1 MWKTFS
7 FYIFCVIIYSVI
19 IYDFSYSSS
28 AEKQKIKKERR
39 KKMDSFEEIFG
50 LVKEYCKTQMTEVAY
65 NSWIKNLTLIKFNVD
80 DVHLGVSFDVQQSI
94 VSVKYKDLLSRGF
107 ENILGFPV
115 EVYIDLIEEPKAE
128 NKYNTVDVGS
138 ATFQSE
144 TPTGDYEYTFD
155 TFIVGSS
162 NKFAH
167 AAAMAVATH
176 DIRNYN
182 PLFIHGDS
190 GLGKTHLL
198 FAIMNE
204 VKRRKP
210 DAVVAYVKGEQFTN
224 ELISAIKSQTTPEF
238 REKYRKVDYLLVDD
252 IQFIAGRDS
261 TQEEFFHTFNALY
274 ESGKQIVLV
283 SDRPPKEIKTLEDRL
298 RNRFEMGLMA
308 DIQPA
313 DFETR
318 IAIIQRKADLLQMDM
333 PIEVAEY
340 IANNLKSNIRQ
351 LEGAVKNIKAN
362 SLIYENKPITI
373 MMAQS
378 AIRDILNDNQP
389 VPVTIGKI
397 IGEVSRT
404 FNVSEQD
411 IKSNKRAAN
420 ISRARQVAM
429 YVIKDITQ
437 MSMAAIG
444 DEFGGRDHSTVVY
457 AISQT
462 EKMMKTDSRLREIIE
477 DITKNV
483 RDM

>member
-1 MWKTFS
+1 ML
-7 FYIFCVIIYSVI
+7 
-19 IYDFSYSSS
+19 
-28 AEKQKIKKERR
+28 EEN
-39 KKMDSFEEIFG
+39 MDSFEELFSV
-50 LVKEYCKTQMTEVAY
+50 VKEYCKTQMTEVAY
-65 NSWIKNLTLIKFNVD
+65 KIWIKDIEADSFDNDTV
-80 DVHLGVSFDVQQSI
+80 VLGVSSEFKKNI
-94 VSVKYKDLLSRGF
+94 VTEKYKSLLSKGF
-107 ENILGFPV
+107 EEALGFPV
-115 EVYIDLIEEPKAE
+115 EINIVVVDEDPQKQPEPIPEVQGVK
-128 NKYNTVDVGS
+128 DVS
-138 ATFQSE
+138 PLLDS
-144 TPTGDYEYTFD
+144 GDYDYTFD

-167 AAAMAVATH
+167 AAALAVATH
-176 DIRNYN
+176 DTRNYN

-204 VKRRKP
+204 VKSRKP
-210 DAVVAYVKGEQFTN
+210 DALVIYVKGEQFTN
-224 ELISAIKSQTTPEF
+224 ELIAAIGHQATPEF
-238 REKYRKVDYLLVDD
+238 REKYRKADYLLVDD

-261 TQEEFFHTFNALY
+261 TQAEFFHTFNTLY
-274 ESGKQIVLV
+274 ESGKQIVLT

-298 RNRFEMGLMA
+298 RTRFEMGLMA

-318 IAIIQRKADLLQMDM
+318 IAIIQRKAELLHMDM
-333 PIEVAEY
+333 PLEVEEY

-362 SLIYENKPITI
+362 SLIYENKPVTI
-373 MMAQS
+373 LMAQN
-378 AIRDILNDNQP
+378 AIRDILNDSQP

-397 IGEVSRT
+397 ITEVART

-462 EKMMKTDSRLREIIE
+462 EKAMKTDSRLRETIE

-483 RDM
+483 RDS

>member
-1 MWKTFS
+1 
-7 FYIFCVIIYSVI
+7 
-19 IYDFSYSSS
+19 
-28 AEKQKIKKERR
+28 
-39 KKMDSFEEIFG
+39 MDSFEELFSV
-50 LVKEYCKTQMTEVAY
+50 VKEYCKTQMTEVAY
-65 NSWIKNLTLIKFNVD
+65 KIWIKDIEAVSFDNDTV
-80 DVHLGVSFDVQQSI
+80 VLGVSSEFKKNI
-94 VSVKYKDLLSRGF
+94 VTEKYKSLLSKGF
-107 ENILGFPV
+107 EEALGFPV
-115 EVYIDLIEEPKAE
+115 EINIVVVDEDPQKQPEPIPEVQGVK
-128 NKYNTVDVGS
+128 DVS
-138 ATFQSE
+138 PLLDS
-144 TPTGDYEYTFD
+144 GDYDYTFD

-167 AAAMAVATH
+167 AAALAVATH
-176 DIRNYN
+176 DTRNYN

-204 VKRRKP
+204 VKSRKP
-210 DAVVAYVKGEQFTN
+210 DALVIYVKGEQFTN
-224 ELISAIKSQTTPEF
+224 ELIAAIGHQSTPEF
-238 REKYRKVDYLLVDD
+238 REKYRKADYLLVDD

-261 TQEEFFHTFNALY
+261 TQEEFFHTFNTLY
-274 ESGKQIVLV
+274 ESGKQIVLT

-298 RNRFEMGLMA
+298 RTRFEMGLMA

-318 IAIIQRKADLLQMDM
+318 IAIIQRKAELLHMDM
-333 PIEVAEY
+333 PLEVEEY

-362 SLIYENKPITI
+362 SLIYENNPVTI
-373 MMAQS
+373 LMAQN
-378 AIRDILNDNQP
+378 AIRDILNDSQP

-397 IGEVSRT
+397 ITEVART

-462 EKMMKTDSRLREIIE
+462 EKAMKTDSRLRETIE

-483 RDM
+483 RDS

>member
-1 MWKTFS
+1 
-7 FYIFCVIIYSVI
+7 
-19 IYDFSYSSS
+19 
-28 AEKQKIKKERR
+28 
-39 KKMDSFEEIFG
+39 MDSFEELFSM
-50 LVKEYCKTQMTEVAY
+50 VKEYCKTQMTEVAY
-65 NSWIKNLTLIKFNVD
+65 KIWIKDIAPVSFDNDSV
-80 DVHLGVSFDVQQSI
+80 VLGVSSDFKKNI
-94 VSVKYKDLLSRGF
+94 VTEKYKALLSKGF
-107 ENILGFPV
+107 EQTLGFPV
-115 EVYIDLIEEPKAE
+115 EVNIEVADDYSQKQPEPVPEVQGVK
-128 NKYNTVDVGS
+128 NVSLLLDS
-138 ATFQSE
+138 
-144 TPTGDYEYTFD
+144 GDYDYTFD

-167 AAAMAVATH
+167 AAALAVATH
-176 DIRNYN
+176 DTRNYN

-204 VKRRKP
+204 VKNRKP
-210 DAVVAYVKGEQFTN
+210 DSFVVYVKGEQFTN
-224 ELISAIKSQTTPEF
+224 ELIAAIKNQTTPEF
-238 REKYRKVDYLLVDD
+238 REKYRKADYLLVDD

-261 TQEEFFHTFNALY
+261 TQEEFFHTFNTLY
-274 ESGKQIVLV
+274 ESGKQIVLT

-298 RNRFEMGLMA
+298 RTRFEMGLMA

-318 IAIIQRKADLLQMDM
+318 IAIIQRKAELLHMDM
-333 PIEVAEY
+333 PLDVEEY

-362 SLIYENKPITI
+362 SLIYENKPVTI
-373 MMAQS
+373 LMAQN
-378 AIRDILNDNQP
+378 AIRDILNDSQP

-397 IGEVSRT
+397 ITEVART

-462 EKMMKTDSRLREIIE
+462 EKAMKTDSRLRETIE

-483 RDM
+483 KDS

>member
-1 MWKTFS
+1 
-7 FYIFCVIIYSVI
+7 
-19 IYDFSYSSS
+19 
-28 AEKQKIKKERR
+28 
-39 KKMDSFEEIFG
+39 MDSFEELFSV
-50 LVKEYCKTQMTEVAY
+50 VKEYCKTQMTEVAY
-65 NSWIKNLTLIKFNVD
+65 KIWIKDIEAVSFDNDTV
-80 DVHLGVSFDVQQSI
+80 VLGVSSEFKKNI
-94 VSVKYKDLLSRGF
+94 VTEKYKSLLSKGF
-107 ENILGFPV
+107 EEALGFPV
-115 EVYIDLIEEPKAE
+115 EINIVVVDEDPQKQPEPIPEVQGVK
-128 NKYNTVDVGS
+128 DVS
-138 ATFQSE
+138 PLLDS
-144 TPTGDYEYTFD
+144 GDYDYTFD

-167 AAAMAVATH
+167 AAALAVATH
-176 DIRNYN
+176 DARNYN

-204 VKRRKP
+204 VKSRKP
-210 DAVVAYVKGEQFTN
+210 DALVIYVKGEQFTN
-224 ELISAIKSQTTPEF
+224 ELIAAIGHQSTPEF
-238 REKYRKVDYLLVDD
+238 REKYRKADYLLVDD

-261 TQEEFFHTFNALY
+261 TQEEFFHTFNTLY
-274 ESGKQIVLV
+274 ESGKQIVLT

-298 RNRFEMGLMA
+298 RTRFEMGLMA

-318 IAIIQRKADLLQMDM
+318 IAIIQRKAELLHMDM
-333 PIEVAEY
+333 PLEVEEY

-362 SLIYENKPITI
+362 SLIYENKPVTI
-373 MMAQS
+373 LMAQN
-378 AIRDILNDNQP
+378 AIRDILNDSQP

-397 IGEVSRT
+397 ITEVART

-462 EKMMKTDSRLREIIE
+462 EKAMKTDSRLRETIE

-483 RDM
+483 RDS

>member
-1 MWKTFS
+1 
-7 FYIFCVIIYSVI
+7 
-19 IYDFSYSSS
+19 
-28 AEKQKIKKERR
+28 
-39 KKMDSFEEIFG
+39 MDSFEELFSM
-50 LVKEYCKTQMTEVAY
+50 VKEYCKTQMTEVAY
-65 NSWIKNLTLIKFNVD
+65 KIWIKDIAPVSFDNDFV
-80 DVHLGVSFDVQQSI
+80 VLGVSSDFKKNI
-94 VSVKYKDLLSRGF
+94 VTEKYKALLSKGF
-107 ENILGFPV
+107 EQTLGFPV
-115 EVYIDLIEEPKAE
+115 EVNIEVADDDSQKQPEPVPEVQGVK
-128 NKYNTVDVGS
+128 NVSPLLDS
-138 ATFQSE
+138 
-144 TPTGDYEYTFD
+144 GDYDYTFD

-167 AAAMAVATH
+167 AAALAVATH
-176 DIRNYN
+176 DTRNYN

-204 VKRRKP
+204 VKNRKP
-210 DAVVAYVKGEQFTN
+210 DSFVVYVKGEQFTN
-224 ELISAIKSQTTPEF
+224 ELIAAIKNQTTPEF
-238 REKYRKVDYLLVDD
+238 REKYRKADYLLVDD

-261 TQEEFFHTFNALY
+261 TQEEFFHTFNTLY
-274 ESGKQIVLV
+274 ESGKQIVLT

-298 RNRFEMGLMA
+298 RTRFEMGLMA

-318 IAIIQRKADLLQMDM
+318 IAIIQRKAELLHMDM
-333 PIEVAEY
+333 PLDVEEY

-362 SLIYENKPITI
+362 SLIYENKPVTI
-373 MMAQS
+373 LMAQN
-378 AIRDILNDNQP
+378 AIRDILNDSQP

-397 IGEVSRT
+397 ITEVART

-429 YVIKDITQ
+429 YVIKEITQ

-462 EKMMKTDSRLREIIE
+462 EKAMKTDSRLRETIE

-483 RDM
+483 KDS

>member
-1 MWKTFS
+1 
-7 FYIFCVIIYSVI
+7 
-19 IYDFSYSSS
+19 
-28 AEKQKIKKERR
+28 
-39 KKMDSFEEIFG
+39 MDSFEEIFD
-50 LVKEYCKTQMTEVAY
+50 LVSDYCKTQMTEVAY
-65 NSWIKNLTLIKFNVD
+65 NLWIKDIEPIKLTGEKVELS
-80 DVHLGVSFDVQQSI
+80 VSSEFKQNI
-94 VSVKYKDLLSRGF
+94 VSEKYRDLLSTGF
-107 ENILGFPV
+107 ENVLGFPV
-115 EVYIDLIEEPKAE
+115 EVDILLNTNNTKKVSENPEPVQNPPVILEPGEYA
-128 NKYNTVDVGS
+128 
-138 ATFQSE
+138 
-144 TPTGDYEYTFD
+144 YTFD

-210 DAVVAYVKGEQFTN
+210 EALVEYVKGEEFTN
-224 ELISAIKSQTTPEF
+224 ELIAAIRSQTTPEF

-318 IAIIQRKADLLQMDM
+318 IAIVQRKADLLRMDM
-333 PIEVAEY
+333 PNEVAEY

-373 MMAQS
+373 MMAQT

-389 VPVTIGKI
+389 IPVTISKI
-397 IGEVSRT
+397 ISEVGRT
-404 FNVSEQD
+404 FNISEQD

-444 DEFGGRDHSTVVY
+444 EEFGGRDHSTVVY
-457 AISQT
+457 AINQT
-462 EKMMKTDSRLREIIE
+462 EKMMKTDSHLREIIE
-477 DITKNV
+477 DITKNIK
-483 RDM
+483 DM

>member
-1 MWKTFS
+1 
-7 FYIFCVIIYSVI
+7 
-19 IYDFSYSSS
+19 
-28 AEKQKIKKERR
+28 
-39 KKMDSFEEIFG
+39 MDSFEELFSM
-50 LVKEYCKTQMTEVAY
+50 VKEYCKTQMTEVAY
-65 NSWIKNLTLIKFNVD
+65 KIWIKDIEAVSFDNDTV
-80 DVHLGVSFDVQQSI
+80 VLGVSSDFKKNI
-94 VSVKYKDLLSRGF
+94 VTEKYGNLLSNGF
-107 ENILGFPV
+107 EQTLGFPV
-115 EVYIDLIEEPKAE
+115 KITIDVVDEDPQKEPEPIPEVQGVK
-128 NKYNTVDVGS
+128 DVS
-138 ATFQSE
+138 PLLDS
-144 TPTGDYEYTFD
+144 GDYVYTFN

-167 AAAMAVATH
+167 AAALAVATH
-176 DIRNYN
+176 DTRNYN

-204 VKRRKP
+204 VKERKP
-210 DAVVAYVKGEQFTN
+210 DALIVYVKGEQFTN
-224 ELISAIKSQTTPEF
+224 ELIAAIKNQTTPEF
-238 REKYRKVDYLLVDD
+238 REKYRKADYLLVDD

-261 TQEEFFHTFNALY
+261 TQEEFFHTFNTLY
-274 ESGKQIVLV
+274 EAGKQIVLT

-298 RNRFEMGLMA
+298 RTRFEMGLMA

-313 DFETR
+313 DYETR
-318 IAIIQRKADLLQMDM
+318 IAIIQRKAELLHMDM
-333 PIEVAEY
+333 PIEVEEY

-362 SLIYENKPITI
+362 SLIYENKPVTI
-373 MMAQS
+373 LMAQN
-378 AIRDILNDNQP
+378 AIRDILNDSQP

-397 IGEVSRT
+397 ITEVART

-462 EKMMKTDSRLREIIE
+462 EKAMKTDSRLRETIE

-483 RDM
+483 RDS

>member
-1 MWKTFS
+1 
-7 FYIFCVIIYSVI
+7 
-19 IYDFSYSSS
+19 
-28 AEKQKIKKERR
+28 
-39 KKMDSFEEIFG
+39 MDSFEELFSV
-50 LVKEYCKTQMTEVAY
+50 VKEYCKTQMTEVAY
-65 NSWIKNLTLIKFNVD
+65 KIWIKDIEAVSFDNDTV
-80 DVHLGVSFDVQQSI
+80 VLGVSSEFKKNI
-94 VSVKYKDLLSRGF
+94 VTEKYKSLLSKGF
-107 ENILGFPV
+107 EEALGFPV
-115 EVYIDLIEEPKAE
+115 EINIVVVDEDPQKQPEPIPEVQGVK
-128 NKYNTVDVGS
+128 DVS
-138 ATFQSE
+138 
-144 TPTGDYEYTFD
+144 PLLDNGDYDYTFD

-167 AAAMAVATH
+167 AAALAVATH
-176 DIRNYN
+176 DTRNYN

-204 VKRRKP
+204 VKSRKP
-210 DAVVAYVKGEQFTN
+210 DALVIYVKGEQFTN
-224 ELISAIKSQTTPEF
+224 ELIAAIGHQSTPEF
-238 REKYRKVDYLLVDD
+238 REKYRKADYLLVDD

-261 TQEEFFHTFNALY
+261 TQEEFFHTFNTLY
-274 ESGKQIVLV
+274 ESGKQIVLT

-298 RNRFEMGLMA
+298 RTRFEMGLMA

-318 IAIIQRKADLLQMDM
+318 IAIIQRKAELLHMDM
-333 PIEVAEY
+333 PLEVEEY

-362 SLIYENKPITI
+362 SLIYENKPVTI
-373 MMAQS
+373 LMAQN
-378 AIRDILNDNQP
+378 AIRDILNDSQP

-397 IGEVSRT
+397 ITEVART

-462 EKMMKTDSRLREIIE
+462 EKAMKTDSRLRETIE

-483 RDM
+483 RDS

>member
-1 MWKTFS
+1 MNS
-7 FYIFCVIIYSVI
+7 FDEILYFVK
-19 IYDFSYSSS
+19 DF
-28 AEKQKIKKERR
+28 
-39 KKMDSFEEIFG
+39 
-50 LVKEYCKTQMTEVAY
+50 CKTQMTEVAF
-65 NSWIKNLTLIKFNVD
+65 NLWIKDIEPVKLTGDEAHIRVNSEFKKN
-80 DVHLGVSFDVQQSI
+80 I
-94 VSVKYKDLLSRGF
+94 VSEKYKDLLSKGF
-107 ENILGFPV
+107 ENVLGFPV
-115 EVYIDLIEEPKAE
+115 EVKIDFVTENTETKKQGPSVPNPEPTVTIEPGEYA
-128 NKYNTVDVGS
+128 
-138 ATFQSE
+138 
-144 TPTGDYEYTFD
+144 YTFD

-210 DAVVAYVKGEQFTN
+210 EAIVEYVKGEEFTN
-224 ELISAIKSQTTPEF
+224 ELIAAIRSQTTPEF

-318 IAIIQRKADLLQMDM
+318 IAIIQRKADLLKMDM
-333 PIEVAEY
+333 PNEVAEY

-373 MMAQS
+373 MMAQT

-389 VPVTIGKI
+389 IPVTISKI
-397 IGEVSRT
+397 INEVGRT
-404 FNVSEQD
+404 FNISEQD

-444 DEFGGRDHSTVVY
+444 EEFGGRDHSTVVY

-462 EKMMKTDSRLREIIE
+462 EKMMKTDSHLREIIE
-477 DITKNV
+477 DITKNIK
-483 RDM
+483 DM

>member
-1 MWKTFS
+1 
-7 FYIFCVIIYSVI
+7 
-19 IYDFSYSSS
+19 
-28 AEKQKIKKERR
+28 
-39 KKMDSFEEIFG
+39 MDSFEELFSM
-50 LVKEYCKTQMTEVAY
+50 VKEYCKTQMTEVAY
-65 NSWIKNLTLIKFNVD
+65 KIWIKDIEAVSFDNDTV
-80 DVHLGVSFDVQQSI
+80 VLGVSSDFKKNI
-94 VSVKYKDLLSRGF
+94 VTEKYGNLLSNGF
-107 ENILGFPV
+107 EQTLGFPV
-115 EVYIDLIEEPKAE
+115 KITIDVVDEDPQKEPEPIPEVQGVK
-128 NKYNTVDVGS
+128 DVS
-138 ATFQSE
+138 PLLDS
-144 TPTGDYEYTFD
+144 GDYVYTFD

-167 AAAMAVATH
+167 AAALAVATH
-176 DIRNYN
+176 DTRNYN

-204 VKRRKP
+204 VKERKP
-210 DAVVAYVKGEQFTN
+210 DALIVYVKGEQFTN
-224 ELISAIKSQTTPEF
+224 ELIAAIKNQTTPEF
-238 REKYRKVDYLLVDD
+238 REKYRKADYLLVDD

-261 TQEEFFHTFNALY
+261 TQEEFFHTFNTLY
-274 ESGKQIVLV
+274 EAGKQIVLT

-298 RNRFEMGLMA
+298 RTRFEMGLMA

-313 DFETR
+313 DYETR
-318 IAIIQRKADLLQMDM
+318 IAIIQRKAELLHMDM
-333 PIEVAEY
+333 PIEVEEY

-362 SLIYENKPITI
+362 SLIYENKPVTI
-373 MMAQS
+373 LMAQN
-378 AIRDILNDNQP
+378 AIRDILNDSQP

-397 IGEVSRT
+397 ITEVART

-462 EKMMKTDSRLREIIE
+462 EKAMKTDSRLRETIE

-483 RDM
+483 RDS

>member
-1 MWKTFS
+1 
-7 FYIFCVIIYSVI
+7 
-19 IYDFSYSSS
+19 
-28 AEKQKIKKERR
+28 
-39 KKMDSFEEIFG
+39 MDSFEELFSV
-50 LVKEYCKTQMTEVAY
+50 VKEYCKTQMTEVAY
-65 NSWIKNLTLIKFNVD
+65 KIWIKDIEAVSFDNDTV
-80 DVHLGVSFDVQQSI
+80 VLGVSSEFKKNI
-94 VSVKYKDLLSRGF
+94 VTEKYKSLLSKGF
-107 ENILGFPV
+107 EEALGFPV
-115 EVYIDLIEEPKAE
+115 EINIVVVDEDPQKQPEPIPEVQGVK
-128 NKYNTVDVGS
+128 DVS
-138 ATFQSE
+138 PLLDS
-144 TPTGDYEYTFD
+144 GDYDYTFD

-167 AAAMAVATH
+167 AAALAVATH
-176 DIRNYN
+176 DTRNYN

-204 VKRRKP
+204 VKSRKP
-210 DAVVAYVKGEQFTN
+210 DALVIYVKGEQFTN
-224 ELISAIKSQTTPEF
+224 ELIAAIGHQATPEF
-238 REKYRKVDYLLVDD
+238 REKYRKADYLLVDD

-261 TQEEFFHTFNALY
+261 TQEEFFHTFNTLY
-274 ESGKQIVLV
+274 ESGKQIVLT

-298 RNRFEMGLMA
+298 RTRFEMGLMA

-318 IAIIQRKADLLQMDM
+318 IAIIQRKAELLHMDM
-333 PIEVAEY
+333 PLEVEEY

-362 SLIYENKPITI
+362 SLIYENKPVTI
-373 MMAQS
+373 LMAQN
-378 AIRDILNDNQP
+378 AIRDILNDSQP

-397 IGEVSRT
+397 ITEVART

-462 EKMMKTDSRLREIIE
+462 EKAMKTDSRLRETIE
-477 DITKNV
+477 DIIKNV
-483 RDM
+483 RDS

>member
-1 MWKTFS
+1 MNS
-7 FYIFCVIIYSVI
+7 FNEIL
-19 IYDFSYSSS
+19 DF
-28 AEKQKIKKERR
+28 
-39 KKMDSFEEIFG
+39 
-50 LVKEYCKTQMTEVAY
+50 VKDYCKTQMTEVAY
-65 NSWIKNLTLIKFNVD
+65 NLWIKDIEPVKLTGDEAHIRVNSEFKKN
-80 DVHLGVSFDVQQSI
+80 I
-94 VSVKYKDLLSRGF
+94 VSEKYRDLLSKGF
-107 ENILGFPV
+107 ENVLGFPV
-115 EVYIDLIEEPKAE
+115 DVKIDF
-128 NKYNTVDVGS
+128 S
-138 ATFQSE
+138 AE
-144 TPTGDYEYTFD
+144 TPETTKHGQNDDNKEPPVVIEPGEYAYTFD

-210 DAVVAYVKGEQFTN
+210 EAIVEYVKGEEFTN
-224 ELISAIKSQTTPEF
+224 ELIAAIRSQTTPEF

-318 IAIIQRKADLLQMDM
+318 IAIIQRKADLLKMDM
-333 PIEVAEY
+333 PNEVAEY

-373 MMAQS
+373 MMAQT

-389 VPVTIGKI
+389 IPVTISKI
-397 IGEVSRT
+397 INEVGRT
-404 FNVSEQD
+404 FNISEQD

-444 DEFGGRDHSTVVY
+444 EEFGGRDHSTVVY

-462 EKMMKTDSRLREIIE
+462 EKMMKTDSHLREIIE
-477 DITKNV
+477 DITKNIK
-483 RDM
+483 DM

>member
-1 MWKTFS
+1 
-7 FYIFCVIIYSVI
+7 
-19 IYDFSYSSS
+19 
-28 AEKQKIKKERR
+28 
-39 KKMDSFEEIFG
+39 MDSFEELFSM
-50 LVKEYCKTQMTEVAY
+50 VKEYCKTQMTEVAY
-65 NSWIKNLTLIKFNVD
+65 KIWIKDIAPVSFDNDTV
-80 DVHLGVSFDVQQSI
+80 VLGVSSDFKKNI
-94 VSVKYKDLLSRGF
+94 VTEKYKALLSKGF
-107 ENILGFPV
+107 EQTLGFPV
-115 EVYIDLIEEPKAE
+115 EVNIEVADDDSQKQPEPVPEVQGVK
-128 NKYNTVDVGS
+128 NVSPLLDS
-138 ATFQSE
+138 
-144 TPTGDYEYTFD
+144 GDYDYTFD

-167 AAAMAVATH
+167 AAALAVATH
-176 DIRNYN
+176 DTRNYN

-204 VKRRKP
+204 VKNRKP
-210 DAVVAYVKGEQFTN
+210 DSFVVYVKGEQFTN
-224 ELISAIKSQTTPEF
+224 ELIAAIKNQTTPEF
-238 REKYRKVDYLLVDD
+238 REKYRKADYLLVDD

-261 TQEEFFHTFNALY
+261 TQEEFFHTFNTLY
-274 ESGKQIVLV
+274 ESGKQIVLT

-298 RNRFEMGLMA
+298 RTRFEMGLMA

-318 IAIIQRKADLLQMDM
+318 IAIIQRKAELLHMDM
-333 PIEVAEY
+333 PLDVEEY

-362 SLIYENKPITI
+362 SLIYENKPVTI
-373 MMAQS
+373 LMAQN
-378 AIRDILNDNQP
+378 AIRDILNDSQP

-397 IGEVSRT
+397 ITEVART

-462 EKMMKTDSRLREIIE
+462 EKAMKTDSRLRETIE

-483 RDM
+483 KDS

>member
-1 MWKTFS
+1 
-7 FYIFCVIIYSVI
+7 
-19 IYDFSYSSS
+19 
-28 AEKQKIKKERR
+28 
-39 KKMDSFEEIFG
+39 MDSFEELFSM
-50 LVKEYCKTQMTEVAY
+50 VKEYCKTQMTEVAY
-65 NSWIKNLTLIKFNVD
+65 KIWIKDIAPVSFDNDSV
-80 DVHLGVSFDVQQSI
+80 VLGVSSDFKKNI
-94 VSVKYKDLLSRGF
+94 VTEKYKALLSKGF
-107 ENILGFPV
+107 EQTLGFPV
-115 EVYIDLIEEPKAE
+115 EVNIEVADDDSQKQPEPVPEVQGVK
-128 NKYNTVDVGS
+128 NVSPLLDS
-138 ATFQSE
+138 
-144 TPTGDYEYTFD
+144 GDYDYTFD

-167 AAAMAVATH
+167 AAALAVATH
-176 DIRNYN
+176 DTRNYN

-204 VKRRKP
+204 VKNRKP
-210 DAVVAYVKGEQFTN
+210 NSFVVYVKGEQFTN
-224 ELISAIKSQTTPEF
+224 ELIAAIKNQTTPEF
-238 REKYRKVDYLLVDD
+238 REKYRKADYLLVDD

-261 TQEEFFHTFNALY
+261 TQEEFFHTFNTLY
-274 ESGKQIVLV
+274 ESGKQIVLT

-298 RNRFEMGLMA
+298 RTRFEMGLMA

-318 IAIIQRKADLLQMDM
+318 IAIIQRKAELLHMDM
-333 PIEVAEY
+333 PLDVEEY

-362 SLIYENKPITI
+362 SLIYENKPVTI
-373 MMAQS
+373 LMAQN
-378 AIRDILNDNQP
+378 AIRDILNDSQP

-397 IGEVSRT
+397 ITEVART

-462 EKMMKTDSRLREIIE
+462 EKAMKTDSRLRETIE

-483 RDM
+483 KDS

>member
-1 MWKTFS
+1 
-7 FYIFCVIIYSVI
+7 
-19 IYDFSYSSS
+19 
-28 AEKQKIKKERR
+28 
-39 KKMDSFEEIFG
+39 MDSFEELFSM
-50 LVKEYCKTQMTEVAY
+50 VKEYCKTQMTEVAY
-65 NSWIKNLTLIKFNVD
+65 KIWIKDIAPVSFDNDSV
-80 DVHLGVSFDVQQSI
+80 VLGVSSDFKKNI
-94 VSVKYKDLLSRGF
+94 VTEKYKALLSKGF
-107 ENILGFPV
+107 EQTLGFPV
-115 EVYIDLIEEPKAE
+115 EVNIEVADDDSQKQPEPVPEVQGVK
-128 NKYNTVDVGS
+128 NVSPLLDS
-138 ATFQSE
+138 
-144 TPTGDYEYTFD
+144 GDYDYTFD

-167 AAAMAVATH
+167 AAALAVATH
-176 DIRNYN
+176 DTRNYN

-204 VKRRKP
+204 VKNRKP
-210 DAVVAYVKGEQFTN
+210 DSFVVYVKGEQFTN
-224 ELISAIKSQTTPEF
+224 ELIAAIKNQTTPEF
-238 REKYRKVDYLLVDD
+238 REKYRKADYLLVDD

-261 TQEEFFHTFNALY
+261 TQEEFFHTFNTLY
-274 ESGKQIVLV
+274 ESGKQIVLT

-298 RNRFEMGLMA
+298 RTRFEMGLMA

-318 IAIIQRKADLLQMDM
+318 IAIIQRKAELLHMDM
-333 PIEVAEY
+333 PLDVEEY

-362 SLIYENKPITI
+362 SLIYENKPVTI
-373 MMAQS
+373 LMAQN
-378 AIRDILNDNQP
+378 AIRDILNDSQP

-397 IGEVSRT
+397 ITEVART

-462 EKMMKTDSRLREIIE
+462 EKAMKTDSRRRETIE

-483 RDM
+483 KDS

>member
-1 MWKTFS
+1 MNS
-7 FYIFCVIIYSVI
+7 FDEIL
-19 IYDFSYSSS
+19 DF
-28 AEKQKIKKERR
+28 
-39 KKMDSFEEIFG
+39 
-50 LVKEYCKTQMTEVAY
+50 VKDYCKTQMTEVAF
-65 NSWIKNLTLIKFNVD
+65 NLWIKDIEPVKLTGDEAHIRVNSEFKKN
-80 DVHLGVSFDVQQSI
+80 I
-94 VSVKYKDLLSRGF
+94 VSEKYKDLLSRGF
-107 ENILGFPV
+107 ENVLGFPV
-115 EVYIDLIEEPKAE
+115 EVKIDFSTENSEIQKPSYSVQNTEPAI
-128 NKYNTVDVGS
+128 TVEPGEY
-138 ATFQSE
+138 A
-144 TPTGDYEYTFD
+144 YTFD

-210 DAVVAYVKGEQFTN
+210 EAIVEYVKGEEFTN
-224 ELISAIKSQTTPEF
+224 ELIAAIRSQTTPEF

-318 IAIIQRKADLLQMDM
+318 IAIIQRKADLLKMDM

-373 MMAQS
+373 MMAQT

-389 VPVTIGKI
+389 IPVTISKI
-397 IGEVSRT
+397 ISEVGRT
-404 FNVSEQD
+404 FNISEQD

-444 DEFGGRDHSTVVY
+444 EEFGGRDHSTVVY

-462 EKMMKTDSRLREIIE
+462 EKMMKTDSHLREIIE
-477 DITKNV
+477 DITKNIK
-483 RDM
+483 DM

>member
-1 MWKTFS
+1 
-7 FYIFCVIIYSVI
+7 
-19 IYDFSYSSS
+19 
-28 AEKQKIKKERR
+28 
-39 KKMDSFEEIFG
+39 MDSFEELFSM
-50 LVKEYCKTQMTEVAY
+50 VKEYCKTQMTEVAY
-65 NSWIKNLTLIKFNVD
+65 KIWIKDIAPVSFDNDSV
-80 DVHLGVSFDVQQSI
+80 VLGVSSDFKKNI
-94 VSVKYKDLLSRGF
+94 VTEKYKALLSKGF
-107 ENILGFPV
+107 EQTLGFPV
-115 EVYIDLIEEPKAE
+115 EVNIEVADDDSQKQPEPVPEVQGVK
-128 NKYNTVDVGS
+128 NVSPLLDS
-138 ATFQSE
+138 
-144 TPTGDYEYTFD
+144 GDYDYTFD

-167 AAAMAVATH
+167 AAALAVATH
-176 DIRNYN
+176 DTRNYN

-204 VKRRKP
+204 VKNRKP
-210 DAVVAYVKGEQFTN
+210 DSFVVYVKGEQFTN
-224 ELISAIKSQTTPEF
+224 ELIAAIKNQTTPEF
-238 REKYRKVDYLLVDD
+238 REKYRKADYLLVDD

-261 TQEEFFHTFNALY
+261 TQEEFFHTFNTLH
-274 ESGKQIVLV
+274 ESGKQIVLT

-298 RNRFEMGLMA
+298 RTRFEMGLMA

-318 IAIIQRKADLLQMDM
+318 IAIIQRKAELLHMDM
-333 PIEVAEY
+333 PLDVEEY

-362 SLIYENKPITI
+362 SLIYENKPVTI
-373 MMAQS
+373 LMAQN
-378 AIRDILNDNQP
+378 AIRDILNDSQP

-397 IGEVSRT
+397 ITEVART

-462 EKMMKTDSRLREIIE
+462 EKAMKTDSRLRETIE

-483 RDM
+483 KDS

>member
-1 MWKTFS
+1 
-7 FYIFCVIIYSVI
+7 
-19 IYDFSYSSS
+19 
-28 AEKQKIKKERR
+28 
-39 KKMDSFEEIFG
+39 MDSFEELFSM
-50 LVKEYCKTQMTEVAY
+50 VKEYCKTQMTEVAY
-65 NSWIKNLTLIKFNVD
+65 KIWIKDIAPVSFDNDSV
-80 DVHLGVSFDVQQSI
+80 VLGVSSDFKKNI
-94 VSVKYKDLLSRGF
+94 VTEKYKALLSKGF
-107 ENILGFPV
+107 EQTLGFPV
-115 EVYIDLIEEPKAE
+115 EVNIEVIDDDSQKQPEPVPEVQGVK
-128 NKYNTVDVGS
+128 NVSPLLDS
-138 ATFQSE
+138 
-144 TPTGDYEYTFD
+144 GDYDYTFD

-167 AAAMAVATH
+167 AAALAVATH
-176 DIRNYN
+176 DTRNYN

-204 VKRRKP
+204 VKNRKP
-210 DAVVAYVKGEQFTN
+210 DSFVVYVKGEQFTN
-224 ELISAIKSQTTPEF
+224 ELIAAIKNQTTPEF
-238 REKYRKVDYLLVDD
+238 REKYRKADYLLVDD

-261 TQEEFFHTFNALY
+261 TQEEFFHTFNTLY
-274 ESGKQIVLV
+274 ESGKQIVLT

-298 RNRFEMGLMA
+298 RTRFEMGLMA

-318 IAIIQRKADLLQMDM
+318 IAIIQRKAELLHMDM
-333 PIEVAEY
+333 PLDVEEY

-362 SLIYENKPITI
+362 SLIYENKPVTI
-373 MMAQS
+373 FMAQN
-378 AIRDILNDNQP
+378 AIRDILNDSQP

-397 IGEVSRT
+397 ITEVART

-462 EKMMKTDSRLREIIE
+462 EKAMKTDSRLRETIE

-483 RDM
+483 KDS

>member
-1 MWKTFS
+1 
-7 FYIFCVIIYSVI
+7 
-19 IYDFSYSSS
+19 
-28 AEKQKIKKERR
+28 
-39 KKMDSFEEIFG
+39 MDSFEELFSM
-50 LVKEYCKTQMTEVAY
+50 VKEYCKTQMTEVAY
-65 NSWIKNLTLIKFNVD
+65 KIWIKDIAPVSFDNDSV
-80 DVHLGVSFDVQQSI
+80 VLGVSSDFKKNI
-94 VSVKYKDLLSRGF
+94 VTEKYKALLSKGF
-107 ENILGFPV
+107 EQTLGFPV
-115 EVYIDLIEEPKAE
+115 EVNIEVADYDSQKQPEPVPEVQGVK
-128 NKYNTVDVGS
+128 NVSPLLDS
-138 ATFQSE
+138 
-144 TPTGDYEYTFD
+144 GDYDYTFD

-167 AAAMAVATH
+167 AAALAVATH
-176 DIRNYN
+176 DTRNYN

-204 VKRRKP
+204 VKNRKP
-210 DAVVAYVKGEQFTN
+210 DSFVVYVKGEQFTN
-224 ELISAIKSQTTPEF
+224 ELIAAIKNQTTPEF
-238 REKYRKVDYLLVDD
+238 REKYRKADYLLVDD

-261 TQEEFFHTFNALY
+261 TQEEFFHTFNTLY
-274 ESGKQIVLV
+274 ESGKQIVLT

-298 RNRFEMGLMA
+298 RTRFEMGLMA

-318 IAIIQRKADLLQMDM
+318 IAIIQRKAELLHMDM
-333 PIEVAEY
+333 PLDVEEY

-362 SLIYENKPITI
+362 SLIYENKPVTI
-373 MMAQS
+373 LMAQN
-378 AIRDILNDNQP
+378 AIRDILNDSQP

-397 IGEVSRT
+397 ITEVART

-462 EKMMKTDSRLREIIE
+462 EKAMKTDSRLRETIE

-483 RDM
+483 KDS

>member
-1 MWKTFS
+1 
-7 FYIFCVIIYSVI
+7 
-19 IYDFSYSSS
+19 
-28 AEKQKIKKERR
+28 
-39 KKMDSFEEIFG
+39 MDSFEEIFG
-50 LVKEYCKTQMTEVAY
+50 LVKNCCKTQMTEVAY
-65 NSWIKNLTLIKFNVD
+65 NLWIKDIIPVKLTVENVR
-80 DVHLGVSFDVQQSI
+80 LGVNSEFKQNI
-94 VSVKYKDLLSRGF
+94 VSEKYKDLLARGF
-107 ENILGFPV
+107 EEVLGFPV
-115 EVYIDLIEEPKAE
+115 EVTIECILPKEESKTE
-128 NKYNTVDVGS
+128 NKYNTVTS
-138 ATFQSE
+138 AADSLKNDN
-144 TPTGDYEYTFD
+144 PSGDYEYTFE

-204 VKRRKP
+204 VKKRRP
-210 DAVVAYVKGEQFTN
+210 DAVVAYVKGEEFTN
-224 ELISAIKSQTTPEF
+224 ELIAAIRSQTTPDF

-318 IAIIQRKADLLQMDM
+318 IAIIQRKADLLQLDM

-373 MMAQS
+373 MMAQA

-397 IGEVSRT
+397 ISEVSRT

-462 EKMMKTDSRLREIIE
+462 EKMMKTDSHLREIIE
-477 DITKNV
+477 DITKNIK
-483 RDM
+483 DM

>member
-1 MWKTFS
+1 
-7 FYIFCVIIYSVI
+7 
-19 IYDFSYSSS
+19 
-28 AEKQKIKKERR
+28 
-39 KKMDSFEEIFG
+39 MDSFEELFSM
-50 LVKEYCKTQMTEVAY
+50 VKEYCKTQMTEVAY
-65 NSWIKNLTLIKFNVD
+65 KIWIKDIAPVSFDNDSV
-80 DVHLGVSFDVQQSI
+80 VLGVSSDFKKNI
-94 VSVKYKDLLSRGF
+94 VTEKYKALLSKGF
-107 ENILGFPV
+107 EQTLGFPV
-115 EVYIDLIEEPKAE
+115 EVNIEVADDDSQKQPEPVPEVQGVK
-128 NKYNTVDVGS
+128 NVSPLLDS
-138 ATFQSE
+138 
-144 TPTGDYEYTFD
+144 GDYDYTFD

-167 AAAMAVATH
+167 AAALAVATH
-176 DIRNYN
+176 DTRNYN

-204 VKRRKP
+204 VKNRKP
-210 DAVVAYVKGEQFTN
+210 DSFVVYVKGEQFTN
-224 ELISAIKSQTTPEF
+224 ELIAAIKNQTTPEF
-238 REKYRKVDYLLVDD
+238 REKYRKADYLLVDD

-261 TQEEFFHTFNALY
+261 TQEEFFHTFNTLY
-274 ESGKQIVLV
+274 ESGKQIVLT

-298 RNRFEMGLMA
+298 RTRFEMGLMA

-318 IAIIQRKADLLQMDM
+318 IAIIQRKAELLHMDM
-333 PIEVAEY
+333 PLDVEEY

-362 SLIYENKPITI
+362 SLIYENKPVTI
-373 MMAQS
+373 LMAQN
-378 AIRDILNDNQP
+378 AIRDILNDSQP

-397 IGEVSRT
+397 ITEVART

-411 IKSNKRAAN
+411 IKSNKRAEN

-462 EKMMKTDSRLREIIE
+462 EKAMKTDSRLRETIE

-483 RDM
+483 KDS

>member
-1 MWKTFS
+1 
-7 FYIFCVIIYSVI
+7 
-19 IYDFSYSSS
+19 
-28 AEKQKIKKERR
+28 
-39 KKMDSFEEIFG
+39 MDSFEELFSM
-50 LVKEYCKTQMTEVAY
+50 VKEYCKTQMTEVAY
-65 NSWIKNLTLIKFNVD
+65 KIWIKDIAPVSFDNDSV
-80 DVHLGVSFDVQQSI
+80 VLGVSSDFKKNI
-94 VSVKYKDLLSRGF
+94 VTEKYKALLSKGF
-107 ENILGFPV
+107 EQTLGFPV
-115 EVYIDLIEEPKAE
+115 EVNIEVTDDDSQKQPEPVPEVQGVK
-128 NKYNTVDVGS
+128 NVSPLLDS
-138 ATFQSE
+138 
-144 TPTGDYEYTFD
+144 GDYDYTFD

-167 AAAMAVATH
+167 AAALAVATH
-176 DIRNYN
+176 DTRNYN

-204 VKRRKP
+204 VKNRKP
-210 DAVVAYVKGEQFTN
+210 DSFVVYVKGEQFTN
-224 ELISAIKSQTTPEF
+224 ELIAAIKNQTTPEF
-238 REKYRKVDYLLVDD
+238 REKYRKADYLLVDD

-261 TQEEFFHTFNALY
+261 TQEEFFHTFNTLY
-274 ESGKQIVLV
+274 ESGKQIVLT

-298 RNRFEMGLMA
+298 RTRFEMGLMA

-318 IAIIQRKADLLQMDM
+318 IAIIQRKAELLHMDM
-333 PIEVAEY
+333 PLDVEEY

-362 SLIYENKPITI
+362 SLIYENKPVTI
-373 MMAQS
+373 LMAQN
-378 AIRDILNDNQP
+378 AIRDILNDSQP

-397 IGEVSRT
+397 ITEVART

-462 EKMMKTDSRLREIIE
+462 EKAMKTDSRLRETIE

-483 RDM
+483 KDS

>member
-1 MWKTFS
+1 
-7 FYIFCVIIYSVI
+7 
-19 IYDFSYSSS
+19 
-28 AEKQKIKKERR
+28 
-39 KKMDSFEEIFG
+39 MDSFDEIFD
-50 LVKEYCKTQMTEVAY
+50 LVKEYCKTQMTDVAY
-65 NSWIKNLTLIKFNVD
+65 NLWIKDIEPVRLTVD
-80 DVHLGVSFDVQQSI
+80 EAFLSVNSEFKQNI
-94 VSVKYKDLLSRGF
+94 VSEKYKELLSKGF
-107 ENILGFPV
+107 EGVLGFPV
-115 EVYIDLIEEPKAE
+115 EVTIELTSAAPKKPVQEQKPLPEPEVVLEPGEYA
-128 NKYNTVDVGS
+128 
-138 ATFQSE
+138 
-144 TPTGDYEYTFD
+144 YTFD

-204 VKRRKP
+204 VKRRRP
-210 DAVVAYVKGEQFTN
+210 DAVVAYVKGEEFTN
-224 ELISAIKSQTTPEF
+224 ELISAIRSQTTPDF

-261 TQEEFFHTFNALY
+261 TQEEFFHTFNALH

-298 RNRFEMGLMA
+298 RSRFESGLMA

-318 IAIIQRKADLLQMDM
+318 IAIIQRKADLLKMDM

-373 MMAQS
+373 LMAQT

-389 VPVTIGKI
+389 IPVTISKI
-397 IGEVSRT
+397 ISEVGRT
-404 FNVSEQD
+404 FNISEQD
-411 IKSNKRAAN
+411 IKSNKRVAN

-429 YVIKDITQ
+429 YVIKEVTQ
-437 MSMAAIG
+437 MSMASIG

-462 EKMMKTDSRLREIIE
+462 EKMMKTDSRLRETIE

-483 RDM
+483 RDS

>member
-1 MWKTFS
+1 
-7 FYIFCVIIYSVI
+7 
-19 IYDFSYSSS
+19 
-28 AEKQKIKKERR
+28 
-39 KKMDSFEEIFG
+39 MDSFEELFSM
-50 LVKEYCKTQMTEVAY
+50 VKEYCKTQMTEVAY
-65 NSWIKNLTLIKFNVD
+65 KIWIKDIAPVSFDNDSV
-80 DVHLGVSFDVQQSI
+80 VLGVSSDFKKNI
-94 VSVKYKDLLSRGF
+94 VTEKYKALLSKGF
-107 ENILGFPV
+107 EQTLGFPV
-115 EVYIDLIEEPKAE
+115 EVNIEVADDDSQKQPEPVPEVQGVK
-128 NKYNTVDVGS
+128 NVSPLLDS
-138 ATFQSE
+138 
-144 TPTGDYEYTFD
+144 GDYDYTFD

-167 AAAMAVATH
+167 AAALAVATH
-176 DIRNYN
+176 DTRNYN

-204 VKRRKP
+204 VKNRKP
-210 DAVVAYVKGEQFTN
+210 DSFVVYVKGEQFTN
-224 ELISAIKSQTTPEF
+224 ELIAAIKNQTTPEF
-238 REKYRKVDYLLVDD
+238 REKYRKADYLLVDD

-261 TQEEFFHTFNALY
+261 TQEEFFHTFNTLY
-274 ESGKQIVLV
+274 ESGKQIVLT

-298 RNRFEMGLMA
+298 RTRFEMGLMA

-318 IAIIQRKADLLQMDM
+318 IAIIQRKAELLHMDM
-333 PIEVAEY
+333 PLDVEEY

-362 SLIYENKPITI
+362 SLIYENKPVTI
-373 MMAQS
+373 LMAQN
-378 AIRDILNDNQP
+378 AIRDILNDSQP

-397 IGEVSRT
+397 ITEVART

-429 YVIKDITQ
+429 YVIKDIIQ

-462 EKMMKTDSRLREIIE
+462 EKAMKTDSRLRETIE

-483 RDM
+483 KDS

>member
-1 MWKTFS
+1 
-7 FYIFCVIIYSVI
+7 
-19 IYDFSYSSS
+19 
-28 AEKQKIKKERR
+28 
-39 KKMDSFEEIFG
+39 MDSFEELFSM
-50 LVKEYCKTQMTEVAY
+50 VKEYCKTQMTEVAY
-65 NSWIKNLTLIKFNVD
+65 KIWIKDIAPVSFDNDSV
-80 DVHLGVSFDVQQSI
+80 VLGVSSDFKKNI
-94 VSVKYKDLLSRGF
+94 VTEKYKALLSKGF
-107 ENILGFPV
+107 EQTLGFPV
-115 EVYIDLIEEPKAE
+115 EVNIEVADDDSQKQPEPVPEVQGVK
-128 NKYNTVDVGS
+128 NVSPLLDS
-138 ATFQSE
+138 
-144 TPTGDYEYTFD
+144 GDYDYTFD

-167 AAAMAVATH
+167 AAALAVATH
-176 DIRNYN
+176 DTRNYN

-204 VKRRKP
+204 VKNRKP
-210 DAVVAYVKGEQFTN
+210 DSFVVYVKGEQFTN
-224 ELISAIKSQTTPEF
+224 ELIAAIKNQTTPEF
-238 REKYRKVDYLLVDD
+238 REKYRKADYLLVDD

-261 TQEEFFHTFNALY
+261 TQEEFFHTFNTLY
-274 ESGKQIVLV
+274 ESGKQIVLT

-298 RNRFEMGLMA
+298 RTRFEMGLMA

-318 IAIIQRKADLLQMDM
+318 IAIIQRKAELLHMDM
-333 PIEVAEY
+333 PLEVEEY

-362 SLIYENKPITI
+362 SLIYENKPVTI
-373 MMAQS
+373 LMAQN
-378 AIRDILNDNQP
+378 AIRDILNDSQP

-397 IGEVSRT
+397 ITEVART

-462 EKMMKTDSRLREIIE
+462 EKAMKTDSRLRETIE

-483 RDM
+483 KDS

>member
-1 MWKTFS
+1 
-7 FYIFCVIIYSVI
+7 
-19 IYDFSYSSS
+19 
-28 AEKQKIKKERR
+28 
-39 KKMDSFEEIFG
+39 MDSFEELFSM
-50 LVKEYCKTQMTEVAY
+50 VKEYCKTQMTEVAY
-65 NSWIKNLTLIKFNVD
+65 KIWIKDIAPVSFDNDSVM
-80 DVHLGVSFDVQQSI
+80 LGVSSEFKKNI
-94 VSVKYKDLLSRGF
+94 VTEKYKSLLSKGF
-107 ENILGFPV
+107 EQALGFPV
-115 EVYIDLIEEPKAE
+115 EINISVVDEEPKQNPE
-128 NKYNTVDVGS
+128 PIPQVQGVKEVSPLLDS
-138 ATFQSE
+138 
-144 TPTGDYEYTFD
+144 GDYDYTFD

-167 AAAMAVATH
+167 AAALAVATH
-176 DIRNYN
+176 DTRNYN

-204 VKRRKP
+204 VKSRKP
-210 DAVVAYVKGEQFTN
+210 DALVVYVKGEQFTN
-224 ELISAIKSQTTPEF
+224 ELIAAIKNQITPDF
-238 REKYRKVDYLLVDD
+238 REKYRKADYLLVDD

-261 TQEEFFHTFNALY
+261 TQEEFFHTFNTLY
-274 ESGKQIVLV
+274 ESGKQIVLT

-298 RNRFEMGLMA
+298 RTRFEMGLMA

-318 IAIIQRKADLLQMDM
+318 IAIIQRKAELLHMDM
-333 PIEVAEY
+333 PLEVEEY
-340 IANNLKSNIRQ
+340 IASNLKSNIRQ

-362 SLIYENKPITI
+362 SLIYENKPVTI
-373 MMAQS
+373 LMAQN
-378 AIRDILNDNQP
+378 AIRDILNDSQP

-397 IGEVSRT
+397 ITEVART

-457 AISQT
+457 AISQI
-462 EKMMKTDSRLREIIE
+462 EKAMKSDSRLRETIE

-483 RDM
+483 RDA